1 MTIDEVLHNLKDKA
15 FCSSAA
21 FPSKK
26 ATAAEQ
32 IILET
37 EWTDY
42 ILNLVEQGNTH
53 LLKNFRYRL
62 VMDDG
67 VEEEEEKEH

>member
-1 MTIDEVLHNLKDKA
+1 MTIDEVLHSLKDNRFYSFA
-15 FCSSAA
+15 SSS
-21 FPSKK
+21 PKT

-53 LLKNFRYRL
+53 VLKNFQYRL
-62 VMDDG
+62 VMDDDLQ
-67 VEEEEEKEH
+67 EEEEKH